1 MGRSWFRSPATKKA
15 KGVKMDNND
24 KRNLYFMVII
34 TTAVLLGW
42 SYFFEK
48 PRQAERQQT
57 QATTVASQASIPN
70 AEPVKPVEREEA
82 LKQSRRVLI
91 ETPTLKGSLNL
102 QGLKIDDI
110 ILKNYREAP
119 DPKSEQI
126 AFLNPL
132 SSKTPYYGEFGWVSD
147 KKTVKL
153 PDADTVWT
161 ADQNV
166 LTPKN
171 PVKLFWDNGEG
182 LRFEV
187 EIGVDENYL
196 FSVTQRVFNQMK
208 ESITLQPYGLISR
221 HGMPQTSG
229 FMILHEGPLGYL
241 NNKLQEINYKDLQK
255 GDQSQISQ
263 GGWLGVTDK
272 YWLTAFIPDQAQE
285 VKASF
290 RQVGP
295 TSQERFQVD
304 YLMTTPV
311 LQAGAVQET
320 KSSFFAGAKILNL
333 LDSYEA
339 KLNVKH
345 FDLAVDFGWFYFLT
359 KPIFHILTLAHEWLG
374 NFGLAI
380 MLLTVLLKL
389 LMFPLANKSYR
400 SMAQMKRLTPQ
411 ITRLR
416 ERYGE
421 DKLRMNQ
428 EMMALYK
435 KEKIN
440 PMAGCL
446 PMVVQIPVFFALYKV
461 LFVSIE
467 MRQAPFY
474 GWIHDLSA
482 PDPTSLFNLFGLLP
496 WTPPTYLMIGI
507 WPLLMGLSMFIQQ
520 KLNPPPS
527 DPAQAKIF
535 MIMPVMFTVMFAQF
549 PAGLVIYWT
558 WSNLLTILQQWAMM
572 SLHNKDEQKKALVKK
587 K

>member
-1 MGRSWFRSPATKKA
+1 
-15 KGVKMDNND
+15 MDNED
-24 KRNLYFMVII
+24 KRNLYLMVIV
-34 TTAVLLGW
+34 TTVVLFGW

-48 PRQAERQQT
+48 PRQVERQQM
-57 QATTVASQASIPN
+57 QTTSVGPQTSIPHS
-70 AEPVKPVEREEA
+70 EPVKPLEREEA
-82 LKQSRRVLI
+82 LKQSKRISI

-102 QGLKIDDI
+102 QGLKLDDV
-110 ILKNYREAP
+110 ILKNYRETP
-119 DPKSEQI
+119 DPKSPQI
-126 AFLNPL
+126 SLFNPL
-132 SSKTPYYGEFGWVSD
+132 VSKNPYYGEFGWVSD

-153 PDADTVWT
+153 PDGDTIWT
-161 ADQNV
+161 ADQTL
-166 LTPKN
+166 LTPKQ
-171 PVKLFWDNGEG
+171 PIKLHWDNREG
-182 LRFEV
+182 LRFE
-187 EIGVDENYL
+187 IDIAVDENYL
-196 FSVTQRVFNQMK
+196 FSVTQRVINGMK
-208 ESITLQPYGLISR
+208 EPIAIQPYGLISR

-241 NNKLQEINYKDLQK
+241 NNKLQEIDYKDLKK

-263 GGWLGVTDK
+263 GGWLGLTDK
-272 YWLTAFIPDQAQE
+272 YWLAAFIPDQTQE

-290 RQVGP
+290 RQVEQVA
-295 TSQERFQVD
+295 QERYQVD
-304 YLMTTPV
+304 FLMTTSL
-311 LQAGAVQET
+311 LQPGAIQET
-320 KSSFFAGAKILNL
+320 KSSLFVGAKILDL
-333 LDSYEA
+333 LDHYENT
-339 KLNVKH
+339 LNVKH

-359 KPIFHILTLAHEWLG
+359 KPIFHILTFAHQWLG

-380 MLLTVLLKL
+380 MLLTVLFKL

-416 ERYGE
+416 ERYGD
-421 DKLRMNQ
+421 DKLRVNQ

-435 KEKIN
+435 KEKVN

-446 PMVVQIPVFFALYKV
+446 PMIVQIPVFFALYKV

-474 GWIHDLSA
+474 GWIQDLSA

-496 WTPPTYLMIGI
+496 WSPPSYLMIGI
-507 WPLLMGLSMFIQQ
+507 WPLLMGLSMFVQQ

-527 DPAQAKIF
+527 DPAQAKVF
-535 MIMPVMFTVMFAQF
+535 MIMPVMFTFMLAQF

-572 SLHNKDEQKKALVKK
+572 SLHNKDEKKKNLRQKK
-587 K
+587 

>member
-1 MGRSWFRSPATKKA
+1 MNG
-15 KGVKMDNND
+15 DD
-24 KRNLYFMVII
+24 KRNLYLMVIV
-34 TTAVLLGW
+34 TTAVLFGW

-48 PRQAERQQT
+48 PRQAERQHAQVS
-57 QATTVASQASIPN
+57 TTTLPQNLPQL
-70 AEPVKPVEREEA
+70 EPTKPLERDEA
-82 LKQSRRVLI
+82 LKLNKRISVVTL
-91 ETPTLKGSLNL
+91 TLKGSLNL
-102 QGLKIDDI
+102 QGLKLDDV
-110 ILKNYREAP
+110 ILKNYRETP
-119 DPKSEQI
+119 EDKSPQI
-126 AFLNPL
+126 SLFNPL
-132 SSKTPYYGEFGWVSD
+132 VSNSPYYGEFGWVSD

-153 PDADTVWT
+153 PDADTIWK
-161 ADQNV
+161 ADQTL
-166 LTPKN
+166 LTPTQ
-171 PVKLFWDNGEG
+171 PVKLHWDNGEG

-187 EIGVDENYL
+187 EIKVDENYL
-196 FSVTQRVFNQMK
+196 FSVTQRVFNHMQ
-208 ESITLQPYGLISR
+208 EPIAIQPYGLISR

-241 NNKLQEINYKDLQK
+241 NNKLQEIDYKDLKK
-255 GDQSQISQ
+255 GDQSQVSQ
-263 GGWLGVTDK
+263 GGWLGFTDK
-272 YWLTAFIPDQAQE
+272 YWLAAFIPDQTQE

-290 RQVGP
+290 RQVGHS
-295 TSQERFQVD
+295 TQECYQVD
-304 YLMTTPV
+304 VLMTAPL
-311 LQAGAVQET
+311 LQPGAVQEIKT
-320 KSSFFAGAKILNL
+320 SLFVGAKILAL
-333 LDSYEA
+333 LDNYENI
-339 KLNVKH
+339 LNVKH

-359 KPIFHILTLAHEWLG
+359 KPIFHILTFAHQWLG

-389 LMFPLANKSYR
+389 IMFPLANKSYR

-416 ERYGE
+416 ERYGD
-421 DKLRMNQ
+421 DKLRVNQ

-446 PMVVQIPVFFALYKV
+446 PMIVQIPVFFALYKV

-496 WTPPTYLMIGI
+496 WAPPSYLMIGV
-507 WPLLMGLSMFIQQ
+507 WPLLMGFSMFIQQ

-527 DPAQAKIF
+527 DPAQAKVF
-535 MIMPVMFTVMFAQF
+535 MIMPVMFTFMLAQF

-572 SLHNKDEQKKALVKK
+572 TLHDKDDQKKTRLKK

>member
-1 MGRSWFRSPATKKA
+1 
-15 KGVKMDNND
+15 MDNQD
-24 KRNLYFMVII
+24 KRNLYLMVIV
-34 TTAVLLGW
+34 TTVVLFGW

-48 PRQAERQQT
+48 PRQVERQQVQT
-57 QATTVASQASIPN
+57 TTVSSQTNIPSIES
-70 AEPVKPVEREEA
+70 AKPLVREEA
-82 LKQSRRVLI
+82 LKQTKRILV

-102 QGLKIDDI
+102 QGLKLDDVT
-110 ILKNYREAP
+110 LKNYRETP
-119 DPKSEQI
+119 EEESSQVSL
-126 AFLNPL
+126 FNPMG
-132 SSKTPYYGEFGWVSD
+132 SKAPYYGEFGWVSD

-153 PDADTVWT
+153 PDADTIWIANQT
-161 ADQNV
+161 L
-166 LTPKN
+166 LTPEQ
-171 PVKLFWDNGEG
+171 PVKLHWDNGEG
-182 LRFEV
+182 LRFE
-187 EIGVDENYL
+187 IDITVDKNYL
-196 FSVTQRVFNQMK
+196 FSITQRVFNHMK
-208 ESITLQPYGLISR
+208 DPIVIQPYGLISR
-221 HGMPQTSG
+221 HGLPQTSG

-241 NNKLQEINYKDLQK
+241 NNKLQEIEYKDLTK
-255 GDQSQISQ
+255 GDQSQLSQ
-263 GGWLGVTDK
+263 GGWLGFTDK
-272 YWLTAFIPDQAQE
+272 YWLAAFIPDQVQE

-290 RQVGP
+290 RQVGQV
-295 TSQERFQVD
+295 SQERYQVD
-304 YLMTTPV
+304 FLMTTSV
-311 LQAGAVQET
+311 LQPGTTQET
-320 KSSFFAGAKILNL
+320 KSSLFVGAKILDL
-333 LDSYEA
+333 LDSYENT
-339 KLNVKH
+339 LNVKH

-359 KPIFHILTLAHEWLG
+359 KPIFHILTFAHQWLG

-416 ERYGE
+416 EKYGD
-421 DKLRMNQ
+421 DKLRVNQ

-435 KEKIN
+435 KEKVN

-446 PMVVQIPVFFALYKV
+446 PMIVQIPVFFALYKV

-496 WTPPTYLMIGI
+496 WSLPSYLMIGL
-507 WPLLMGLSMFIQQ
+507 WPLLMGLSMFVQQ

-527 DPAQAKIF
+527 DPAQAKVF
-535 MIMPVMFTVMFAQF
+535 MIMPVMFTFMLAQF

-558 WSNLLTILQQWAMM
+558 WSNLLTILQQWTMM
-572 SLHNKDEQKKALVKK
+572 TLHDKDEKNKVLIKK